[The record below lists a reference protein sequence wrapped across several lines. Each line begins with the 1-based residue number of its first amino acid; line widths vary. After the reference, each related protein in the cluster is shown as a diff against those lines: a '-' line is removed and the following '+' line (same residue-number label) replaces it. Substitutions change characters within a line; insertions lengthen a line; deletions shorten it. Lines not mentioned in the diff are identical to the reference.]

1 MKTLITSALPYA
13 NGPLHLGHLAGVY
26 IPADIYT
33 RHKKLQKE
41 ETLHICG
48 SDEHGVGIIKK
59 AREAKQ
65 SYKDYVEQWRNSH
78 QETFEKWSVHFDHY
92 SKTSNNPLH
101 EKESQQWFEH
111 LQQEN
116 FIEKAQ
122 DLQWQCQDCKEY
134 LPDRFILGTCYNCG
148 FDKARGDECS
158 KCGEW
163 IEASKLLQPECQFCF
178 SKNLILQEDYQ
189 YVLKTSLK
197 QADLQDW
204 LNKSSPEWRPWV
216 KDYVQSFYN
225 QPLVSRTISRNLD
238 WGILVPNEKEK
249 RLYVWFDAPIGYVTF
264 LKELGKEWNDYKI
277 IQFLGKDNVI
287 FHGIIFPMMCLGNH
301 HKPADILVGSQYLNI
316 SSEKLSKS
324 DSSFSLKDLEEKY
337 PIEYLRYYLIT
348 TLPQYQ
354 DSEFSEDQL
363 ISKVNT
369 DLANVLGNLY
379 SRVLK
384 FYLKNNEPF
393 FTFKRCYDYQFP
405 HLQLLDEIKIKE
417 SLEELMN
424 YVRFLNKE
432 ITEKAP
438 WKQEGSLQKAILEE
452 FLAELLLISMY
463 FQPFV
468 PTIAKKL
475 QNIFHFSEEFYPN
488 IASLENKQFSLHLPE
503 EFFPKLL

>member
-1 MKTLITSALPYA
+1 MKTLVTSALPYA
-13 NGPLHLGHLAGVY
+13 NGPLHLGHLTGVY

-41 ETLHICG
+41 EILHICG

-59 AREAKQ
+59 AREAKE
-65 SYKDYVEQWRNSH
+65 SYSLYVQQWRDQH
-78 QETFEKWSVHFDHY
+78 KKTFSQWDIIFDHY
-92 SKTSNNPLH
+92 SQTSSNPLH
-101 EKESQQWFEH
+101 TQESQTWFLH
-111 LQQEN
+111 LQKKN
-116 FIEKAQ
+116 FIEKSQ

-148 FDKARGDECS
+148 FEKARGDECS
-158 KCGEW
+158 HCGEW

-197 QADLQDW
+197 HTDLQEW
-204 LNKSSPEWRPWV
+204 LTQISTEWRPWV
-216 KDYVQSFYN
+216 KDYLQSFYN
-225 QPLVSRTISRNLD
+225 EPLVSRAISRNLD

-264 LKELGKEWNDYKI
+264 LKELEKEWNDYKI

-287 FHGIIFPMMCLGNH
+287 FHGILFPMMCMGNNK
-301 HKPADILVGSQYLNI
+301 KPADILVGSQYLNI

-324 DSSFSLKDLEEKY
+324 DSNFSLKDLEEKY

-348 TLPQYQ
+348 ILPQYQ

-363 ISKVNT
+363 KSKINS
-369 DLANVLGNLY
+369 DLANVLGNLF
-379 SRVLK
+379 SRVIK
-384 FYLKNNEPF
+384 FYLKNNENF
-393 FTFKRCYDYQFP
+393 FIFKRHYNYEFP
-405 HLQLLDEIKIKE
+405 HVKLLNEIKIKE

-438 WKQEGSLQKAILEE
+438 WKEDVATQKNILEG
-452 FLAELLLISMY
+452 FLAELLLISAY
-463 FQPFV
+463 LEPFI
-468 PTIAKKL
+468 PKIAYKL
-475 QNIFHFSEEFYPN
+475 QKIFNYTNDSYPN
-488 IASLENKQFSLHLPE
+488 LLSLNDKKIPLNLPE
-503 EFFPKLL
+503 EFFAKLL